1 MSALQQTIERRRAAD
16 ESAASPF
23 YATKDRAT
31 SLRVETSGGEVWLL
45 PWHHFVFGR
54 HEARQHERLVLTFVA
69 HEVAVQGLNLA
80 ALVTEVANQRIE
92 WLRAAPGKYLR
103 AAGGEPSIDQ
113 ICVRPLTESEGGLK

>member
-1 MSALQQTIERRRAAD
+1 MSSLQQTLERRRAAD
-16 ESAASPF
+16 ESAPSPF

-31 SLRVETSGGEVWLL
+31 TLRIETSGGEVWLL

-54 HEARQHERLVLTFVA
+54 HEAGAHDRLVLTFVA

-80 ALVTEVANQRIE
+80 ALIPEVANQRIE

-103 AAGGEPSIDQ
+103 AADGEPSIDQ
-113 ICVRPLTESEGGLK
+113 IRVRPLAEPVAG